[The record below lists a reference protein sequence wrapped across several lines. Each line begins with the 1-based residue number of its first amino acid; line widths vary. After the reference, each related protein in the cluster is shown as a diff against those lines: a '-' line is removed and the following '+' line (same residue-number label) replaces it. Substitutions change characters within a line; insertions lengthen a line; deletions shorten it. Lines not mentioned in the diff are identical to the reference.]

1 MQNKAISFLSK
12 GNKMIKP
19 ETTMVEIQFYLLY
32 FEEEL
37 RGFHY
42 SIICQHHNEVF
53 AEKKRGELKKQT
65 K

>member
-1 MQNKAISFLSK
+1 
-12 GNKMIKP
+12 MIKP

-42 SIICQHHNEVF
+42 SIIC
-53 AEKKRGELKKQT
+53 
-65 K
+65 

>member
-1 MQNKAISFLSK
+1 MEMYNKAISFLSK

-32 FEEEL
+32 FEEES

-42 SIICQHHNEVF
+42 SIIC
-53 AEKKRGELKKQT
+53 
-65 K
+65 